1 MGSLAAHRL
10 RVQAMTQ
17 QKAGNPEPQ
26 VSSARDKVLER
37 RRTILAAI
45 RDAAIDE
52 FASKGL
58 IGASTQAIAQ
68 RAGLTK
74 PQLHYYISSKE
85 ELYEDIL
92 VYILDEWREL
102 FLTASTGDS
111 PAEVIRAYV
120 HKKLEYGRRNPKASR
135 LFTTEIA
142 NGAPVLGRHWAPYQ
156 ASTLEAVRL
165 IQSWV
170 DQGLVRPVDPLLF
183 QMHIWAVTQ
192 HYADFEVQ
200 VRNMMHL
207 GDGEEPDYERIEKEV
222 ASLFLRALGIE

>member
-1 MGSLAAHRL
+1 MSDYNAE
-10 RVQAMTQ
+10 T
-17 QKAGNPEPQ
+17 PENGEL
-26 VSSARDKVLER
+26 SAREKMIER
-37 RRTILAAI
+37 RRRILAAI

-58 IGASTQAIAQ
+58 VGASTQAIAQ

-92 VYILDEWREL
+92 VYILDEWKEI
-102 FLTASTGDS
+102 FISASTGDD
-111 PAEVIRAYV
+111 PAQIIRAYI
-120 HKKLEYGRRNPKASR
+120 HKKLEYGQKNPKASR

-142 NGAPVLGRHWAPYQ
+142 NGAPFLSKHWSQYQ
-156 ASTLEAVRL
+156 VATQEAVKL

-170 DQGLVRPVDPLLF
+170 DQGLIRPVDPLLF

-192 HYADFEVQ
+192 HYADFDAQIRSFMQLGENEELDM
-200 VRNMMHL
+200 VRIK
-207 GDGEEPDYERIEKEV
+207 DEV
-222 ASLFLRALGIE
+222 AALFLRACGLQ

>member
-1 MGSLAAHRL
+1 MSHDNAD
-10 RVQAMTQ
+10 T
-17 QKAGNPEPQ
+17 PENGEP
-26 VSSARDKVLER
+26 SGREKVLER
-37 RRTILAAI
+37 RRRILAAI

-58 IGASTQAIAQ
+58 AGASTQSIAQ

-92 VYILDEWREL
+92 VYILDEWKEL
-102 FLTASTGDS
+102 FISASTGDD
-111 PAEVIRAYV
+111 PAQVIRAYI
-120 HKKLEYGRRNPKASR
+120 HKKLEYGQKNPKASR

-142 NGAPVLGRHWAPYQ
+142 NGAPFLSRHWAQYQ
-156 ASTLEAVRL
+156 ESTQQAVKL

-170 DQGLVRPVDPLLF
+170 EQGLIRPVDPLLF

-200 VRNMMHL
+200 IRNFMQL
-207 GDGEEPDYERIEKEV
+207 KDDEELDMVHVEEEV
-222 ASLFLRALGIE
+222 TALFLRACGLQQ

>member
-1 MGSLAAHRL
+1 MSHDNAD
-10 RVQAMTQ
+10 T
-17 QKAGNPEPQ
+17 PENGEP
-26 VSSARDKVLER
+26 SGREKVLER
-37 RRTILAAI
+37 RRRILAAI

-58 IGASTQAIAQ
+58 AGASTQSIAQ

-92 VYILDEWREL
+92 VYILDEWKEL
-102 FLTASTGDS
+102 FISASTGDD
-111 PAEVIRAYV
+111 PAEIIRAYI
-120 HKKLEYGRRNPKASR
+120 HKKLEYGQKNPQASR

-142 NGAPVLGRHWAPYQ
+142 NGAPFLSRHWAQYQ
-156 ASTLEAVRL
+156 ESTQQAVKL

-170 DQGLVRPVDPLLF
+170 EQGLIRPVDPLLF

-200 VRNMMHL
+200 IRNFMQL
-207 GDGEEPDYERIEKEV
+207 KDDEELDMVHVEEEV
-222 ASLFLRALGIE
+222 TALFLRACGLQQ

>member
-1 MGSLAAHRL
+1 MENGAMGSLSAHRL
-10 RVQAMTQ
+10 RAQAMTQ

-26 VSSARDKVLER
+26 VSSARGKILER

-58 IGASTQAIAQ
+58 VGASTQAIAQ

-85 ELYEDIL
+85 ELYEEIL

-135 LFTTEIA
+135 LFTTESA
-142 NGAPVLGRHWAPYQ
+142 LSGFYAGSRQADPVLGRSGAGP
-156 ASTLEAVRL
+156 AGRPPAVP
-165 IQSWV
+165 
-170 DQGLVRPVDPLLF
+170 D
-183 QMHIWAVTQ
+183 A
-192 HYADFEVQ
+192 Y
-200 VRNMMHL
+200 L
-207 GDGEEPDYERIEKEV
+207 GGYP
-222 ASLFLRALGIE
+222 ALCGF